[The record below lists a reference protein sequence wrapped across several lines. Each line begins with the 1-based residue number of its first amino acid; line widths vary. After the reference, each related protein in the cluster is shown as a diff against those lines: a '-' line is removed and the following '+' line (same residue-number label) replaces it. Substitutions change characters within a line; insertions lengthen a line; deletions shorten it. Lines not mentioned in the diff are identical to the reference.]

1 MGLMYI
7 MLIAAS
13 LSMDAFA
20 VSVSNGLSVKGIS
33 KKDIFIEGLF
43 FGGFQFIMPVI
54 GFILGFSVKRHIEA
68 FDHWI
73 AFGLLA
79 LIGVNMIKESL
90 ESGSDNDDICAGLS
104 VKTLLV
110 QAVATSI
117 DALAV
122 GVSFAVLDVNIFSAS
137 AVIGIVCF
145 FISVFGSLIGKRA
158 GGMLKKYA
166 ETAGGAILILIGLK
180 ILAEHI
186 FF

>member
-1 MGLMYI
+1 M
-7 MLIAAS
+7 
-13 LSMDAFA
+13 
-20 VSVSNGLSVKGIS
+20 
-33 KKDIFIEGLF
+33 
-43 FGGFQFIMPVI
+43 
-54 GFILGFSVKRHIEA
+54 
-68 FDHWI
+68 
-73 AFGLLA
+73 
-79 LIGVNMIKESL
+79 
-90 ESGSDNDDICAGLS
+90 
-104 VKTLLV
+104 
-110 QAVATSI
+110 ATSI